1 MAVSDGGGQAPVHYF
16 VEVAGVEADGCGVF
30 AATGVYLEE
39 IAFLKCYVIKG
50 EEAAFVVVGETCGGV
65 FY

>member
-1 MAVSDGGGQAPVHYF
+1 MVPDGGGEAPVYNF
-16 VEVAGVEADGCGVF
+16 VKFAGVEADCCSVF

-65 FY
+65 LY